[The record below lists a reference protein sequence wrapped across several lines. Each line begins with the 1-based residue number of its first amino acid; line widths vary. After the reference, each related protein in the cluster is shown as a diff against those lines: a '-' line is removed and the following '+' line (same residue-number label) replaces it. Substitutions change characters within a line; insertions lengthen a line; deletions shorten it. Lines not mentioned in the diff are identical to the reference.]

1 MCGTVFSFSKT
12 DNKLSASAEETATPA
27 SIVNLSGAFKKA
39 LKGAQKENVYFGKN
53 NGSTVK
59 WRVLSTGTDNNYG
72 NGMLL
77 WAENSLASDQYNV
90 YYNNPDFAFWGTS
103 YIRSALNGGT
113 YYLSPGSSTG
123 MPSKTAEVSDDES
136 WYGKLFNA
144 NEKNAVE
151 EASSYTTHLTG
162 LDTSDKYAQWL
173 YKLKGIVVTESKTT
187 TTAAVNGKYNTTR
200 LDETPTAQFATYNTE
215 DGTVTETTSGDKLFI
230 LDYYDINNV
239 SYGFGDDG
247 VVYAKQVN
255 PSWTPSSDWIPTAY
269 DNVEQSGKN
278 GGTKNDTVADY
289 LKYSNSSEAAY
300 WIRDVLRANISTSH
314 ALTVSTEG
322 YVWDDYVQRA
332 YGVRPAFNLDVD
344 SVLYATA
351 ASVTSI
357 GPTLTTVDE
366 VAPTDDGK
374 PAYKLYTKASNYVDY
389 SGNSSAVKLD
399 IKSNSVTVTK
409 TGQTG
414 QAVILLSDREKAGE
428 VKYQATTSFAG
439 GQATVNVPSGIK
451 AGEYVITVLF
461 LDTLNGDVKSE
472 CVKASFTQNGIVIPE
487 DYTETYSGECL
498 WNNELESDYYS
509 VKTIKYT
516 SPAKDATEQTLT
528 AAEGGKLTD
537 LIVDAGTY
545 KVTFELVEDQIWT
558 DGTTADKTI
567 TITVNQKVIDPF
579 LPTVEY
585 GRNEDNSTKQYFEG
599 TETSGF
605 PEIKP
610 PAAWNGKGEL
620 VWDDKQTLKI
630 NQSNYN
636 WTFTPDS
643 LNYAVKK
650 GDLGITVTKIG
661 VGSISAELTGTGD
674 IFTSTKL
681 EDLLKRITVTKTNN
695 DGSAAGVAAT
705 SEIQFAPGTTLT
717 DGANKELTVQLKSN
731 PSITCKI
738 TIPEILAV
746 VPAELT
752 VEHDGSTVYTST
764 SVDDLKAQLTVKVK
778 NNDGS
783 AGKTLDSSEYSFPA
797 DFELTDGDFK
807 LEVSY
812 KYGTGENDI
821 LKGSTTVSVAIAGVK
836 QVKIIKVNQ
845 NGATLWENAAANTIK
860 QYLTVEVTFD
870 DGNDTKATLE
880 ASKYTVNILGS
891 AKNVL
896 IAGQCNFTVT
906 YGGKTSSPQSVTVTA
921 LIVDTLTATYTQIGT
936 INLSLINN

>member
-1 MCGTVFSFSKT
+1 
-12 DNKLSASAEETATPA
+12 
-27 SIVNLSGAFKKA
+27 
-39 LKGAQKENVYFGKN
+39 
-53 NGSTVK
+53 
-59 WRVLSTGTDNNYG
+59 
-72 NGMLL
+72 
-77 WAENSLASDQYNV
+77 
-90 YYNNPDFAFWGTS
+90 
-103 YIRSALNGGT
+103 
-113 YYLSPGSSTG
+113 
-123 MPSKTAEVSDDES
+123 
-136 WYGKLFNA
+136 
-144 NEKNAVE
+144 
-151 EASSYTTHLTG
+151 
-162 LDTSDKYAQWL
+162 
-173 YKLKGIVVTESKTT
+173 TESKNT

-200 LDETPTAQFATYNTE
+200 LDETPTAQYATYNTT
-215 DGTVTETTSGDKLFI
+215 DGTVTETTSGDKLFL
-230 LDYYDINNV
+230 LDYYDINTV
-239 SYGFGDDG
+239 SYGFSDNG
-247 VVYAKQVN
+247 VTYANKVN
-255 PSWTPSSDWIPTAY
+255 PSWDPSFNYYPTCY
-269 DNVEQSGKN
+269 DGMIQINSQNNTIN
-278 GGTKNDTVADY
+278 GITLDCLKSNDKDGW
-289 LKYSNSSEAAY
+289 
-300 WIRDVLRANISTSH
+300 WIRSAVRCENRSQAMYVVHD
-314 ALTVSTEG
+314 G
-322 YVWDDYVQRA
+322 YVWDTNTIGYPQ
-332 YGVRPAFNLDVD
+332 GVRPAFNLNAD
-344 SVLYATA
+344 SVVYATA
-351 ASVTSI
+351 APVASI
-357 GPTLTTVDE
+357 GSTFAKVDTAVTT
-366 VAPTDDGK
+366 ADGK
-374 PAYKLYTKASNYVDY
+374 PAYKLYTKDSNYVDY

-414 QAVILLSDREKAGE
+414 QAVILLSDRKNAGE
-428 VKYQATTSFAG
+428 VKYQATTTFSG
-439 GQATVNVPSGIK
+439 GQATFNVSGGVK
-451 AGEYVITVLF
+451 AGEYAITVLF
-461 LDTLNGDVKSE
+461 LDSLNGDFKSE

-516 SPAKDATEQTLT
+516 SPAKDATEQALT
-528 AAEGGKLTD
+528 APEGGNLTD

-545 KVTFELVEDQIWT
+545 KVTFTLVEDQLWT

-567 TITVNQKVIDPF
+567 TITVNQKEIDPF

-610 PAAWNGKGEL
+610 PTAWDGKGEL
-620 VWDDKQTLKI
+620 VWDDKQTLKT

-650 GDLGITVTKIG
+650 GNLGITVTAIA
-661 VGSISAELTGTGD
+661 VGSIQAELTGTGD

-681 EDLLKRITVTKTNN
+681 DDLLKRITVTKTNN

-717 DGANKELTVQLKSN
+717 DGQNKELTVQLKSN

-752 VEHDGSTVYTST
+752 VEHDGSTVFTST

-783 AGKTLDSSEYSFPA
+783 AGKTLDASEYSFPD

-812 KYGTGENDI
+812 KFGSGENDI
-821 LKGSTTVSVAIAGVK
+821 LKGSTTISVAIAGVK
-836 QVKIIKVNQ
+836 QVKIKSVNVPA
-845 NGATLWENAAANTIK
+845 GVTLWENAAANTIK
-860 QYLTVEVTFD
+860 PYLTVEVTFD
-870 DGNDTKATLE
+870 DGNDTTAILDS
-880 ASKYTVNILGS
+880 SKYTVNITGS

-896 IAGQCNFTVT
+896 IAGQCAFTVS
-906 YGGKTSSPQSVTVTA
+906 YGGKTSAVQTVTVTE
-921 LIVDTLTATYTQIGT
+921 LLVDTLKATYVQAGRTIYSSATVDDLQIDTYLSVDATFNNGDEETLDSDSYTVVIPKGFSSTNNVVEVVWKRGEVEKKTTFTVDVTDVDISGMSAEYTAPDGKT
-936 INLSLINN
+936 IDAENVLDELKEGLEVVVS